1 MEQWHEN
8 KSCLSCDNFKISNKS
23 ICREH
28 RSRSELKARP
38 NYQPFR
44 NRGDL
49 LRLGSLSK
57 KRKIKSKEL

>member
-1 MEQWHEN
+1 MKN

-28 RSRSELKARP
+28 RNRNELKVCP
-38 NYQPFR
+38 NYRPFR

-49 LRLGSLSK
+49 LHLGSLSK
-57 KRKIKSKEL
+57 KRKIKSKEI